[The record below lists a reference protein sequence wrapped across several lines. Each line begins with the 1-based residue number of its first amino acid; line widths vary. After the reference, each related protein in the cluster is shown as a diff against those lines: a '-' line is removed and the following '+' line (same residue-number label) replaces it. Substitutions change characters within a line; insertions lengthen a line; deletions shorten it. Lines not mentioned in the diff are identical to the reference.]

1 MLLLLAF
8 AESPGLPASALLVC
22 VPMVLAMLVLGWW
35 VGSAKDSA
43 DGFLLAKRSTPAWAA
58 CLSFVAAEVSALT
71 IIGVPGEAYRA
82 NWNYAQVFIGSAL
95 ARVAVAWLFIPAFYR
110 LGCTSAYEV
119 LEARFGSGAQRTGA
133 GIFFVLRLLA
143 SGVRLALA
151 AGALALVLNVPLGW
165 TLAAFTV
172 IPVLFIGW
180 GGMRAVV
187 WTGVY
192 QALAFIGGGIA
203 VLAFLHFRL
212 DGGIGAAL
220 ATAFPVGEVAAA
232 RAAAS
237 TIPAAQAVFG
247 AAAESGSRMPYFI
260 NLMWNTGPYGSGSL
274 MGAVHAIFS
283 NGGALWAGVF
293 LGFFTSMASFGTD
306 QENVQRLLCVET
318 RRSSQR
324 MMLWTILASGATM
337 LLYLAI
343 GSGLAAWYA
352 GAPASALPEKT
363 DQIFPHFIRHDL
375 WGPLA
380 GLMLGG
386 VILASIDSPLA
397 SLTSSAIADFY
408 RPLRKGPADEA
419 REVWLSRVLIL
430 VFGLVLGGLGYY
442 FSSKDAAIWIG
453 LKIGGIAFGS
463 LLGAF
468 LVALLTGIRARRA
481 PTVAMLLNA
490 GLMGWL
496 LYGIEQ
502 KHLWLA
508 WQWLVLIG
516 TLNTMGLIAV
526 LRHVLDREPSEAAA
540 PLAEASPVAQP

>member
-1 MLLLLAF
+1 
-8 AESPGLPASALLVC
+8 
-22 VPMVLAMLVLGWW
+22 
-35 VGSAKDSA
+35 
-43 DGFLLAKRSTPAWAA
+43 
-58 CLSFVAAEVSALT
+58 
-71 IIGVPGEAYRA
+71 
-82 NWNYAQVFIGSAL
+82 
-95 ARVAVAWLFIPAFYR
+95 
-110 LGCTSAYEV
+110 
-119 LEARFGSGAQRTGA
+119 
-133 GIFFVLRLLA
+133 
-143 SGVRLALA
+143 
-151 AGALALVLNVPLGW
+151 
-165 TLAAFTV
+165 
-172 IPVLFIGW
+172 
-180 GGMRAVV
+180 
-187 WTGVY
+187 
-192 QALAFIGGGIA
+192 
-203 VLAFLHFRL
+203 
-212 DGGIGAAL
+212 
-220 ATAFPVGEVAAA
+220 
-232 RAAAS
+232 
-237 TIPAAQAVFG
+237 
-247 AAAESGSRMPYFI
+247 
-260 NLMWNTGPYGSGSL
+260 
-274 MGAVHAIFS
+274 
-283 NGGALWAGVF
+283 
-293 LGFFTSMASFGTD
+293 
-306 QENVQRLLCVET
+306 
-318 RRSSQR
+318 